1 MKTFAATL
9 LFAFLISNITISAQ
23 NAFHDA
29 QFLVESRVD
38 ILRFN
43 DSVRLY
49 MRRFSDS
56 LTSTEKATVLEV
68 NSLAKFISNPFSD
81 SIPVPKFEIASKS
94 LKEVTK
100 IITKLQKLAGHDL
113 ERNMVPSSYSE
124 RNMGQLRNISGASLT
139 EIPSSSLL
147 SASQIIDGTALFI
160 KKRVREEL
168 KVAFLNQFKQKLDND
183 PLFAR
188 LLPSTFRTFQS
199 IAELDNQMPSLNN
212 VALNAFQADI
222 EQLPENIEAALLYD
236 AEFEEVRHNANFKY
250 FALPFNTIKHF
261 QLGSHPAF
269 ALQDVQSKYFK
280 DRTELDRIIQMM
292 VVLNDNLRATE
303 QDEMN
308 VRSNDD
314 DSKITFIDNSSW
326 SSLRKKGGDSLFM
339 ALIYRNFKDSLF
351 TEISTKPLAE
361 VRTKMRILGEN
372 ISDYLANLNAFEI
385 LSSNLKDEAN
395 RQNRDSLALQLTWNV
410 MQLIDKSHLI
420 YFSMLDKKAQ
430 ESYKNNYWLTYKP
443 IAEATLKATAA
454 LQKRNYAGAVL
465 NTFQILRGLS
475 DIPSLKSRGLFQSE
489 LLKNF
494 FFYGNFMTDILTAYN
509 SEEVASILDR
519 YAAPVGSYS
528 LKRKAK
534 FSVSLNAY
542 PGLFVAVEDPL
553 GGGQVTGLKRWGFVS
568 GVTAPI
574 GISFNWGSYGKKSD
588 QNVSIFVSAIDIG
601 AVLSYRWSNDVAEGL
616 PNDVEWAQVL
626 SPGLHL
632 MYGIS
637 NLPITLS
644 AGYQIS
650 PRLRQVVVTT
660 GKNENRNFERITLG
674 LMVDVTIFNF
684 YKTGKRRKQQNNLS
698 KN

>member
-1 MKTFAATL
+1 
-9 LFAFLISNITISAQ
+9 
-23 NAFHDA
+23 
-29 QFLVESRVD
+29 
-38 ILRFN
+38 
-43 DSVRLY
+43 
-49 MRRFSDS
+49 
-56 LTSTEKATVLEV
+56 
-68 NSLAKFISNPFSD
+68 
-81 SIPVPKFEIASKS
+81 
-94 LKEVTK
+94 
-100 IITKLQKLAGHDL
+100 L
-113 ERNMVPSSYSE
+113 ERNMVPNSYSE
-124 RNMGQLRNISGASLT
+124 RSMGQLKNISGASLT

-168 KVAFLNQFKQKLDND
+168 KIAFLNQFKQKLDGD

-199 IAELDNQMPSLNN
+199 IAELDNPMPSLNN

-280 DRTELDRIIQMM
+280 DGTELDRIIQMM
-292 VVLNDNLRATE
+292 VILNDNLRATE

-308 VRSNDD
+308 VRSNGDD

-326 SSLRKKGGDSLFM
+326 SNLRKKGGDSLFM
-339 ALIYRNFKDSLF
+339 ALIYRNFKDSIF
-351 TEISTKPLAE
+351 TEISNKPLPD
-361 VRTKMRILGEN
+361 VRKKMQILGEN
-372 ISDYLANLNAFEI
+372 IGDYLANLNAFEI
-385 LSSNLKDEAN
+385 LSSNMKDEAN

-430 ESYKNNYWLTYKP
+430 ENYKNNYWLTYKP

-475 DIPSLKSRGLFQSE
+475 DIPSLKSRGLFQNE

-509 SEEVASILDR
+509 SEEVSTILDR

-553 GGGQVTGLKRWGFVS
+553 GSAPNSGLKRWGFVS

-574 GISFNWGSYGKKSD
+574 GLSFNWGSYGKKD
-588 QNVSIFVSAIDIG
+588 NQNISLFISAVDIG
-601 AVLSYRWSNDVAEGL
+601 AVLSYRWTNDVAEGL
-616 PNDVEWAQVL
+616 PNNVEWAQVL

-632 MYGIS
+632 MYGLP
-637 NLPITLS
+637 NLPITFS

-650 PRLRQVVVTT
+650 PRLRQVAVTT
-660 GKNENRNFERITLG
+660 SKTENRNFERITLAT
-674 LMVDVTIFNF
+674 MVDVTIFNF
-684 YKTGKRRKQQNNLS
+684 YKTGKRRKHANS
-698 KN
+698 PTKN